1 MKKTI
6 WLLSVVTIIFLA
18 FGSEGCKKNGASGQP
33 KTVEEGL
40 MQLRAA
46 LVTASP
52 EVQSNLY
59 NGVSYGIRYGNFVDA
74 LGALDQIAS
83 NPTLTGDQKKLV
95 NNVADLLK
103 QSIQNQPNAAQPAK

>member
-1 MKKTI
+1 VKNTT
-6 WLLSVVTIIFLA
+6 WLLSVVISIFLA
-18 FGSEGCKKNGASGQP
+18 FGSAGCKKNGASGQP

-46 LVTASP
+46 LATASP

-59 NGVSYGIRYGNFVDA
+59 NGVSNGIRYGNSLEA

-83 NPTLTGDQKKLV
+83 DPTLNGDQKKLV
-95 NNVADLLK
+95 NNVAELLK
-103 QSIQNQPNAAQPAK
+103 QSIQNQQNTAQPAK